1 MDLNKLNLASTE
13 SLTKLRDAVDAV
25 LASRL
30 DTRLLPGRVGEF
42 QDRDGRT
49 RFLMIDK
56 INGKT
61 VSGTE
66 TGRSINPGGKWRVG
80 KSQIKVEPV
89 AKIAPGPTVKF
100 TAPHKPRVDD
110 AW

>member
-25 LASRL
+25 LNSRL
-30 DTRLLPGRVGEF
+30 DTRLLPGRIGAF
-42 QDRDGRT
+42 LDRDNRT
-49 RFLMIDK
+49 RFLMIEK

-61 VSGTE
+61 VSGSE
-66 TGRSINPGGKWRVG
+66 TAKSINPGGKWRVG
-80 KSQIKVEPV
+80 KGQIKVEPV
-89 AKIAPGPTVKF
+89 AKKQPSGVAFLT
-100 TAPHKPRVDD
+100 PHRPSVED